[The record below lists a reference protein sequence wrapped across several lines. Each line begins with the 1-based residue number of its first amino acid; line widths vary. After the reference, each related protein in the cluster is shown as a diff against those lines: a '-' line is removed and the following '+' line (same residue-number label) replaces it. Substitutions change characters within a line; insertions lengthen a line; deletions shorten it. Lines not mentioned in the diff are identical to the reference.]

1 MTLPLTTTD
10 ATALLGVYARVGP
23 LFVAGEGS
31 ELIAEDGARYLDFV
45 AGIAVNALGYNSPV
59 IRETTLR
66 ALDTGLIHV
75 SNLYRTEPGER
86 LAAEL
91 TKSFAGGGQVF
102 FCNSGAEANEGA
114 FKFARKWSK
123 KTEIVAFTGS
133 FHGRLFA
140 SLAATDRPDYRRPF
154 EPLLAG
160 VQIIPLG
167 DVEAARRAIRKE
179 RTAAVII
186 EPVQGEGGVR
196 PVAPDF
202 LAFLREQ
209 CDASGCALIFDEVQC
224 GLGRTGTLFA
234 AEASGVVPDMVTLA
248 KPLGGG
254 LPMGAILVNDAIA
267 SALTPG
273 DHATTFGGGP
283 FVATV
288 ALDAL
293 RTISDPDFLAGVRTK
308 GEWLGARLNR
318 LAAGTPRVREAR
330 GRGLMWGLELNEVA
344 APVVAAAR
352 ERHLLVLTAGPTVIR
367 IVPPL
372 TITREE
378 LERGVTILEE
388 VLA

>member
-1 MTLPLTTTD
+1 MTLPLTSSD
-10 ATALLGVYARVGP
+10 ATGLLGVYARVGP
-23 LFVAGEGS
+23 LFVAGERS
-31 ELIAEDGARYLDFV
+31 DLIAEDGTRYLDFV

-59 IRETTLR
+59 IRDAVLR
-66 ALDTGLIHV
+66 ALDSGLIHV

-91 TKSFAGGGQVF
+91 TKSFAGQAF

-123 KTEIVAFTGS
+123 KTDIVAFSGS

-167 DVEAARRAIRKE
+167 DRDAAQRAITAE

-196 PVAPDF
+196 PVAAEF
-202 LAFLREQ
+202 LAFLRER
-209 CDASGCALIFDEVQC
+209 CDACGGALIFDEVQC

-234 AEASGVVPDMVTLA
+234 SEPSGVVPDMYTLA

-254 LPMGAILVNDAIA
+254 LPMGAILVSDAIA
-267 SALTPG
+267 AALAPG

-288 ALDAL
+288 ALEVV
-293 RTISDPDFLAGVRTK
+293 RTIAEPEFLAAVRAK
-308 GEWLGARLNR
+308 GEWLVGRLR
-318 LAAGTPRVREAR
+318 ALATRSTRVKEAR
-330 GRGLMWGLELNEVA
+330 GRGLMWGLELTEAA
-344 APVVAAAR
+344 APFVAAAR
-352 ERHLLVLTAGPTVIR
+352 ERHLLVLTAGPNVIR

-378 LERGVTILEE
+378 LERGATILEE

>member
-1 MTLPLTTTD
+1 MTLPLTSSD
-10 ATALLGVYARVGP
+10 ATGLLGVYARVGP
-23 LFVAGEGS
+23 LFVAGERS
-31 ELIAEDGARYLDFV
+31 DLIAEDGTRYLDFV
-45 AGIAVNALGYNSPV
+45 AGIAVNALGYNSLV
-59 IRETTLR
+59 IRDAVLR
-66 ALDTGLIHV
+66 ALDSGLIHV

-91 TKSFAGGGQVF
+91 TKSFAGQAF

-123 KTEIVAFTGS
+123 KTDIVAFSGS

-167 DVEAARRAIRKE
+167 DRDAAQRAITAE

-196 PVAPDF
+196 PVAAEF
-202 LAFLREQ
+202 LAFLRER
-209 CDASGCALIFDEVQC
+209 CDACGGALIFDEVQC

-234 AEASGVVPDMVTLA
+234 SEPSGVVPDMYTLA

-254 LPMGAILVNDAIA
+254 LPMGAILVSDAIA
-267 SALTPG
+267 AALAPG

-288 ALDAL
+288 ALEVV
-293 RTISDPDFLAGVRTK
+293 RTIAEPEFLAAVRAK
-308 GEWLGARLNR
+308 GEWLGARLR
-318 LAAGTPRVREAR
+318 ALATRSTRVKEAR
-330 GRGLMWGLELNEVA
+330 GRGLMWGLELTEAA
-344 APVVAAAR
+344 APFVAAAR
-352 ERHLLVLTAGPTVIR
+352 ERHLLVLTAGPNVIR

-372 TITREE
+372 TIAREE
-378 LERGVTILEE
+378 LERGATILEE